1 MNENNKI
8 FLKISNYKISCEIL
22 IKNICNSLVGHS
34 SLEGMVWDSI
44 ADAIASDRMNNQDA
58 VYINDEKNAR
68 EPRNLSISIPV
79 LSLIS
84 GRYYR
89 DPTTGTRRNR
99 TFSDLLL
106 VMGIT
111 LDPTAFPT
119 IADNP
124 LHKQYHIENEN
135 SEATTQEINGKKNSL
150 PLSKVPGQPL
160 PT

>member
-68 EPRNLSISIPV
+68 EPRNLSIPIPV
-79 LSLIS
+79 LPLIPGT
-84 GRYYR
+84 GR
-89 DPTTGTRRNR
+89 R

-106 VMGIT
+106 VMGTT
-111 LDPTAFPT
+111 LDLRVFPS
-119 IADNP
+119 IADKP
-124 LHKQYHIENEN
+124 HHQQYQIK
-135 SEATTQEINGKKNSL
+135 SEIRG
-150 PLSKVPGQPL
+150 
-160 PT
+160 

>member
-1 MNENNKI
+1 M
-8 FLKISNYKISCEIL
+8 
-22 IKNICNSLVGHS
+22 
-34 SLEGMVWDSI
+34 DSI
-44 ADAIASDRMNNQDA
+44 ADAIASDRMNNHMQFTSTMKERPGA
-58 VYINDEKNAR
+58 
-68 EPRNLSISIPV
+68 RNLSISIPV

-84 GRYYR
+84 GRYCH

-106 VMGIT
+106 VMGTT

-119 IADNP
+119 IADSP

-150 PLSKVPGQPL
+150 PLSKVQGQPL